1 MEMFSRMLF
10 LHKNCSHF
18 YIFYSK
24 SLELNQQK
32 LEAYQITHAKY

>member
-1 MEMFSRMLF
+1 MEMVSRMLF

-24 SLELNQQK
+24 SLELNLQK